1 MLRNAKKEHKYWQFY
16 PNYMSI
22 LSHIA
27 GIATKTNNPEIIQ
40 KITEI
45 YERLI
50 NGTADNDEI
59 TE

>member
-1 MLRNAKKEHKYWQFY
+1 
-16 PNYMSI
+16 MSI